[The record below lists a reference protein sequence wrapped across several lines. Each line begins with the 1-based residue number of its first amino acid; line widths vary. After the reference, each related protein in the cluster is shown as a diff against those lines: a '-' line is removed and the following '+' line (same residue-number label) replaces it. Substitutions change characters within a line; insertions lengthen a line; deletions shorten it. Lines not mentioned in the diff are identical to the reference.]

1 MSYNLLSGSVK
12 FTGNQQ
18 GTIEDVVDTHS
29 NQTISGQKTI
39 NDLSGSAHFT
49 NTLQVGGTNA
59 ADHAVNVAGP
69 ISASGDISGS
79 AFYANGVLLTGGG
92 GAVSAVANG
101 ADNRIA
107 TFSSAD
113 ALNGEENLTF
123 NGTVLDFKATSI
135 SGSGNISGSAFYGN
149 WAGSN
154 ILGSQIQK
162 ASAGGIGDSSGL
174 TLTTTGVTAQGTPNG
189 SVTLFVDDGGTIKK
203 STITQLLTNQSI
215 TDASALGNSGRVL
228 LDGGIGTI
236 TSDANL
242 SFAAS
247 TLTVNSSLNVD
258 SNTLFVSASN
268 NRVGIGTVTPAAP
281 LEILSTNAQLQ
292 LSYNSGDYATL
303 SVDDNGHLTFTPSG
317 GKTIVKNDLI
327 IQDDVSS
334 DTVVQIYDSSDD
346 GVLSGYAN
354 NSITTTLRY
363 LHQRDLNS
371 S

>member
-39 NDLSGSAHFT
+39 NDLSGSRAHFT

-174 TLTTTGVTAQGTPNG
+174 TLTTKCY
-189 SVTLFVDDGGTIKK
+189 FVC
-203 STITQLLTNQSI
+203 
-215 TDASALGNSGRVL
+215 
-228 LDGGIGTI
+228 
-236 TSDANL
+236 
-242 SFAAS
+242 
-247 TLTVNSSLNVD
+247 
-258 SNTLFVSASN
+258 
-268 NRVGIGTVTPAAP
+268 
-281 LEILSTNAQLQ
+281 
-292 LSYNSGDYATL
+292 
-303 SVDDNGHLTFTPSG
+303 
-317 GKTIVKNDLI
+317 
-327 IQDDVSS
+327 
-334 DTVVQIYDSSDD
+334 
-346 GVLSGYAN
+346 
-354 NSITTTLRY
+354 
-363 LHQRDLNS
+363 
-371 S
+371 